1 MEPLKDWMNP
11 MQKQVN
17 LATIDVSLWSKIC
30 GMDVDAIGLWCLWLE
45 MAGDL
50 WEENDQWTVTYNCVL

>member
-45 MAGDL
+45 MVGDL
-50 WEENDQWTVTYNCVL
+50 WEENDQWTVYDCVL